1 MSVDFYIS
9 GSLQIEDLE
18 RILKDYD
25 LEIVNNQPSKGPFV
39 GFDERGFYFIED
51 ASNLLNLNQ

>member
-18 RILKDYD
+18 KILKDYD
-25 LEIVNNQPSKGPFV
+25 LEIVNNQPSKGLSLDSMK
-39 GFDERGFYFIED
+39 GDSI
-51 ASNLLNLNQ
+51 LLKMLQIF